1 MSEIK
6 LKKGDKVVMHTC
18 LESKGKNLGKVWTCH
33 TDSFKCEAGI
43 EVVFLEGFSGFFYTK
58 FLQPVKL
65 DSFCNERIN
74 SLEASLLDV
83 STQATKRIE
92 ELENENAL
100 FKGRNEGFEKQIMG
114 LLIKYEEFYKRFPD
128 LKSAMDKAEEVLK
141 ENAELKERLIKVE
154 NAYKRKSEAE
164 WRLNDLYQKLRTDY
178 ANADKCSREYFTRYR
193 DMEDRCIKAENI
205 IRDLY
210 FIIQG
215 RIDYE
220 NNIQIKDSMDL
231 AQAFLNEVK

>member
-18 LESKGKNLGKVWTCH
+18 LESKGKNLGKIWTCH

-65 DSFCNERIN
+65 DSFYNEIIK

-83 STQATKRIE
+83 STQATKRIG
-92 ELENENAL
+92 ELENENSKL
-100 FKGRNEGFEKQIMG
+100 KEKENTVHT
-114 LLIKYEEFYKRFPD
+114 LDVLHKEAVRKYDEANAQ
-128 LKSAMDKAEEVLK
+128 LTKAEE
-141 ENAELKERLIKVE
+141 
-154 NAYKRKSEAE
+154 
-164 WRLNDLYQKLRTDY
+164 
-178 ANADKCSREYFTRYR
+178 
-193 DMEDRCIKAENI
+193 I
-205 IRDLY
+205 IRTLY
-210 FIIQG
+210 YIIQG

-220 NNIQIKDSMDL
+220 DNIQIKDSMDS
-231 AQAFLNEVK
+231 ANAFLNEVK

>member
-33 TDSFKCEAGI
+33 TDSFKCDAGI

-58 FLQPVKL
+58 FLQPIKL

-83 STQATKRIE
+83 STQATKHIK
-92 ELENENAL
+92 ELEQENT
-100 FKGRNEGFEKQIMG
+100 
-114 LLIKYEEFYKRFPD
+114 
-128 LKSAMDKAEEVLK
+128 
-141 ENAELKERLIKVE
+141 ELKKWKEDTIK
-154 NAYKRKSEAE
+154 ARG
-164 WRLNDLYQKLRTDY
+164 NDYM
-178 ANADKCSREYFTRYR
+178 AWSRQNDQLT
-193 DMEDRCIKAENI
+193 KAENI

-220 NNIQIKDSMDL
+220 DNIQIKDSMDL
-231 AQAFLNEVK
+231 AKAFLNEVK

>member
-18 LESKGKNLGKVWTCH
+18 LESKGKNLGKVWTCR

-65 DSFCNERIN
+65 DSF
-74 SLEASLLDV
+74 V
-83 STQATKRIE
+83 K
-92 ELENENAL
+92 
-100 FKGRNEGFEKQIMG
+100 EK
-114 LLIKYEEFYKRFPD
+114 
-128 LKSAMDKAEEVLK
+128 
-141 ENAELKERLIKVE
+141 
-154 NAYKRKSEAE
+154 
-164 WRLNDLYQKLRTDY
+164 LN
-178 ANADKCSREYFTRYR
+178 
-193 DMEDRCIKAENI
+193 KAENI

-210 FIIQG
+210 YIIQG
-215 RIDYE
+215 RVDYE

>member
-92 ELENENAL
+92 ELENENSKLKADNDARK
-100 FKGRNEGFEKQIMG
+100 FAMVMSEKVEKQ
-114 LLIKYEEFYKRFPD
+114 LRE
-128 LKSAMDKAEEVLK
+128 
-141 ENAELKERLIKVE
+141 ENAELKAKVGSQKNGELCLGYGGDEDEPCERCK
-154 NAYKRKSEAE
+154 N
-164 WRLNDLYQKLRTDY
+164 
-178 ANADKCSREYFTRYR
+178 
-193 DMEDRCIKAENI
+193 CIKCECGYYQLGETEKDEQLTKAEEI
-205 IRDLY
+205 IRTLY